1 MTNKKKIQISSD
13 FLGEFIGTL
22 ILVFFGCG
30 SVAVTILFNANQG
43 LFQIAGIWGITVTLA
58 IYSSRHLSNAHLNP
72 AVSIAMVSS
81 SRMSYKQLPAYLL
94 GQFLGAF
101 VAASLL
107 YFLFNSSIGNFEVA
121 KGITRGALESIETAK
136 MFGEFYYNP
145 VTKEGITT
153 FNAFFAEF
161 SGTFALLFFILSL
174 TNSSNVGRPDD
185 NIAPLFI
192 GLSVMLIICIIAPL
206 TQAGLNP
213 ARDLSPRFF
222 SYIAGWKGAAMPD
235 KNFGFLTVYV
245 VGPILGGMLAG
256 YLFHT
261 IIEPILIKKSGC
273 KLEDLKI

>member
-1 MTNKKKIQISSD
+1 MTDKKNIQISSD
-13 FLGEFIGTL
+13 FLGEFIGTF

-30 SVAVTILFNANQG
+30 SVAVTILFNANQS
-43 LFQIAGIWGITVTLA
+43 LFQVAGIWGITVTLA

-94 GQFLGAF
+94 GQFWGAF
-101 VAASLL
+101 IAAAVL
-107 YFLFNSSIGNFEVA
+107 YFLFNSSIENFEIT
-121 KGITRGALESIETAK
+121 KGITRGAPESIKTAK
-136 MFGEFYYNP
+136 FFGEFYFNP
-145 VTKEGITT
+145 VTKKGISTL
-153 FNAFFAEF
+153 NAFFAEF

-174 TNSSNVGRPDD
+174 TNTCNVGRPDD

-192 GLSVMLIICIIAPL
+192 GLSVMLIICIIGPL

-213 ARDLSPRFF
+213 ARDLSPRIFA
-222 SYIAGWKGAAMPD
+222 YIAGWKDAALPD

-245 VGPILGGMLAG
+245 LGPTLGGILAG
-256 YLFHT
+256 YLFHA
-261 IIEPILIKKSGC
+261 IIEPILIDKCGC